1 MQLCNKAHHTE
12 PATGPGLK
20 PKYIPESVELLICL
34 ICISA
39 LPRYTQVHIQL
50 SCVNSTRNCHV
61 SLCKEHEKAQ
71 PRLRLAK
78 HWRAAHSQQGQ
89 PRAGHHPRAKAQAST
104 RQALRDKRLVGVR
117 NLPTQGPAPGHTRW
131 APRGEGTDLDTVLT
145 RVGQGFKLK

>member
-61 SLCKEHEKAQ
+61 SLCKEHKKAQ

-104 RQALRDKRLVGVR
+104 RQALRDKKTAGGCEEFAHSGTCPRTHKVGSKGRGNRLRYCSYKG
-117 NLPTQGPAPGHTRW
+117 W
-131 APRGEGTDLDTVLT
+131 AR
-145 RVGQGFKLK
+145 F